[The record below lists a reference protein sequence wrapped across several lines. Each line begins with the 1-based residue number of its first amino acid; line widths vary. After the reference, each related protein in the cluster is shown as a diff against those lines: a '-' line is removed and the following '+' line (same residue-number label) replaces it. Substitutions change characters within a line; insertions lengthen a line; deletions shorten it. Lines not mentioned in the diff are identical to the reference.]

1 VNIRT
6 SLNINMVMNSLSR
19 RIILSASILTATTLM
34 GCGGQQDT
42 ATQLSSDTESLSKV
56 ATLNNPN
63 YQSLVENFQSP
74 PKETKPFTWY
84 HSMNSNMSAEGITK
98 DFEIMAEAG
107 IGGVYYFS
115 VGLGIP
121 KGNVLFNSEKH
132 IELIGHMASEA
143 KRLGMTFGIHNADGW
158 SSSGGP
164 WNKPEHGMKQ
174 VTWSESIINSNASNN
189 GNISVKL
196 AQPMTM
202 LDYYHDIAVIAYP
215 SLPTDII
222 DANLTPTITA
232 SDPDFDISVVNNI
245 EVDTVSSIKS
255 KNKQPVWLQFAY
267 DKPVTIRFA
276 SVDINWGKHIK
287 YQLQYSNDGKNF
299 KKHVDMKVNRPGRVR
314 WALDAA
320 FEGVTAKYFR
330 IVASKTLNVFEASL
344 ASTPRMG
351 NYLGRTLAT
360 HTNYH
365 KFPDIGTPDKAHIVD
380 ASKIINLTD
389 KLSADGELNAVLPPG
404 DWTIMRFGY
413 TAKGTTNIP
422 PTDEGRGLEVDKFS
436 RAAFKNHYD
445 AYVTNVIN
453 KTKAVAPGV
462 LQYLEIDSYEV
473 GGQNWT
479 QGYDQQF
486 KAQHGYDL
494 IPFLPLFT
502 GKFVGSVETS
512 KAVTWDIRGFSNK
525 LITENYYQYFTE
537 LAHQDGLKTYTE
549 PYGHGPFNELDAGS
563 KVDISM
569 GEFWL
574 KRNIYMLSSA
584 TSVGHIYNRNI
595 ISAEA
600 FTALPEYNWK
610 FNPANAKFD
619 GDKTWALGVN
629 QYVFHRF
636 VHQSNTHVVPG
647 MTMERWG
654 AHIDGTQ
661 PWFAT
666 AGKAWFTYLSRGQY
680 LLRQGQ
686 PVADVLWYLGE
697 AAPTGCPERWK
708 VETKHVPTYINYD
721 CLNTEKL
728 NELFYQ
734 DGRYQLNHG
743 VKYKILALSNHET
756 LSFESVKKIHQF
768 AQQGGVI
775 IGSPIKQLAGRDV
788 TAAQQ
793 AEFEQM
799 VDFIWSQETTHLAI
813 KALTDWQKI
822 YQQHNLNYDLRVKGI
837 KNLFY
842 AHRKTA
848 NQDIYFVYN
857 DSDKQQLFDASF
869 EVTGKV
875 PELWDAITG
884 KTKRVA
890 AFNMNNGVTNVAFR
904 LAPEESAF
912 VVFNEDASDKPKLT
926 PNVIRQHD
934 IEAVYDQQFNIQL
947 VSQSNQRLAVDLGEG
962 TTDVSIADVAGKQTL
977 TGSWQVSFEKDYGL
991 DQSFTFDQL
1000 SNWKDSSNPEIRA
1013 YSGIATYEQTFT
1025 INPELLSADQQVT
1038 LDLGKVGDTAQVF
1051 INGKEVGTTWIAP
1064 FALDVSS
1071 YLQPGQNQLTVK
1083 VANAWTNR
1091 MITDEAQPDNSGFW
1105 QENGK
1110 RVANMPAWY
1119 INNEPLPNSGKK
1131 GHRRTFTTHKFVKK
1145 EDALIDS
1152 GLLGPVTLSSTKSI
1166 SLATK

>member
-1 VNIRT
+1 MQKLPRK
-6 SLNINMVMNSLSR
+6 
-19 RIILSASILTATTLM
+19 IILPTLLFAAAILVGCTEQQGSAALQANSAAGSLAKTTNSQSHTQSK
-34 GCGGQQDT
+34 QQ
-42 ATQLSSDTESLSKV
+42 S
-56 ATLNNPN
+56 
-63 YQSLVENFQSP
+63 YQNLVENFQNP
-74 PKETKPFTWY
+74 PKQAKPMTWY
-84 HSMNSNMSAEGITK
+84 HAMNSNMSAAGITK
-98 DFEIMAEAG
+98 DFEIMARSG
-107 IGGVYYFS
+107 IGGVLYFS
-115 VGLGIP
+115 IGLGIP
-121 KGNVLFNSEKH
+121 KGDVLFNSEKH

-143 KRLGMTFGIHNADGW
+143 KRLDMTFGIHNADGW

-164 WNKPEHGMKQ
+164 WNTPEHGMKQ
-174 VTWSESIINSNASNN
+174 VTWSEKVVNSNASNK
-189 GNISVKL
+189 GNIKAKL

-222 DANLTPTITA
+222 DSQLSPTITA
-232 SDPDFDISVVNNI
+232 SDPDFDVSVVNNI

-255 KNKQPVWLQFAY
+255 KNNQPVWLQFAY
-267 DKPVTIRFA
+267 EKPVTIRFA
-276 SVDINWGKHIK
+276 SVEINWGKHLK
-287 YQLQYSNDGKNF
+287 YHLAYSNDGVNF

-320 FEGVTAKYFR
+320 FEGVSAKYFR

-365 KFPDIGTPDKAHIVD
+365 QLPAIGTPDKAHIIDINNV
-380 ASKIINLTD
+380 INLTD
-389 KLSADGELNAVLPPG
+389 KLSANGELNATLPKG

-422 PTDEGRGLEVDKFS
+422 PTNEGRGLEVDKFS
-436 RAAFKNHYD
+436 RSAFKNHYD

-453 KTKAVAPGV
+453 KTKEVAQDA
-462 LQYLEIDSYEV
+462 LQYILIDSYEV

-479 QGYDQQF
+479 QGYEQQF
-486 KAQHGYDL
+486 KQKHGYDL

-512 KAVTWDIRGFSNK
+512 EAVTWDIRDLSNK
-525 LITENYYQYFTE
+525 LITENYYQYFAE
-537 LAHQDGLKTYTE
+537 LAKQDGLKTYTE

-563 KVDISM
+563 KVDMTM

-595 ISAEA
+595 IAAEA

-610 FNPANAKFD
+610 FNPAIAKFD

-629 QYVFHRF
+629 QFVFHRF
-636 VHQSNTHVVPG
+636 VHQANTHVVPG

-661 PWFAT
+661 PWFET
-666 AGKAWFTYLSRGQY
+666 AGKAWFNYISRGQY

-697 AAPTGCPERWK
+697 AAPTGCPERRK

-728 NELFYQ
+728 HELFYQ

-743 VKYKILALSNHET
+743 VKYKILALKNHET
-756 LSFESVKKIHQF
+756 LSFESVKKIHTF

-775 IGSPIKQLAGRDV
+775 IGSPIKRLAGRHV
-788 TAAQQ
+788 SAKQQ
-793 AEFEQM
+793 TEFEKM
-799 VDFIWSQETTHLAI
+799 VDFIWSQDTTHRAI
-813 KALTDWQKI
+813 KAITDWHKI
-822 YQQHNLNYDLRVKGI
+822 YQQHNFNYDLRVKDI
-837 KNLFY
+837 NNLFY

-857 DSDKQQLFDASF
+857 DSDKQQLFDARF

-875 PELWDAITG
+875 PELWDATTG
-884 KTKRVA
+884 KTKRLA
-890 AFNMNNGVTNVAFR
+890 AFASNKGTTQVAFR
-904 LAPEESAF
+904 LAPKESTF
-912 VVFNEDASDKPKLT
+912 VVFNEDSTGKTKLT
-926 PNVIRQHD
+926 PDVIRRHT
-934 IEAVYDQQFNIQL
+934 IEALYDEQFNIQL
-947 VSQSNQRLAVDLGEG
+947 VSKTNQTLSVSLGDNTKE
-962 TTDVSIADVAGKQTL
+962 VSINGIAKKQTL
-977 TGSWQVSFEKDYGL
+977 TGSWQVSFQKDFGL
-991 DQSFTFDQL
+991 GQRFTFDTL
-1000 SNWKDSSNPEIRA
+1000 SNWKNSTNPEIRA
-1013 YSGIATYEQTFT
+1013 YSGIATYQQTFT
-1025 INPELLSADQQVT
+1025 INPELLKAHQQVT
-1038 LDLGKVGDTAQVF
+1038 LDLGRIGDTAQVF

-1064 FALDVSS
+1064 FALDVTS
-1071 YLQPGQNQLTVK
+1071 YVQSGENQLVVK

-1091 MITDEAQPDNSGFW
+1091 MITDEALPDNSGFW
-1105 QENGK
+1105 QANGK
-1110 RVANMPAWY
+1110 RVVKMPAWY

-1131 GHRRTFTTHKFVKK
+1131 GHRRTFTTHKFVNK
-1145 EDALIDS
+1145 DDPLIDS
-1152 GLLGPVTLSSTKSI
+1152 GLLGPVTLTAAKSVHF
-1166 SLATK
+1166 TVK